1 MSSVFQDLRQAV
13 RALWKRPQF
22 AATAVLTLALG
33 IGAATAIFTV
43 VYGVLLRPLP
53 YPEPDRIVTV
63 WEVDDD
69 GSRMRLADPN
79 FRDLREQNRTL
90 QGLAEY
96 SGWPQSVFTGDEA
109 VQAMTTM
116 VSRDFFDVMGVQPSL
131 GRAFSP
137 EEHRQGASPVVVVSH
152 SFWRRYLG
160 GDADLSG
167 KTLSVDNFMAPI
179 VGVMPEGFDFPEG
192 TQLWIPRELAW
203 HWTTS
208 RTAHNWYGIGRV
220 RDGVPMSLARQEVT
234 GIARRLK
241 QQFGQDTNMEDVALV
256 PLLET
261 TVGSVRPALLLL
273 LGGAGLLLL
282 IAIANVTG
290 LLLVRAAGRQR
301 ELALRLALG
310 AGRRRVLQQS
320 LVESVVLS
328 LVGGALG
335 LLLALWGVK
344 VLLAL
349 EPGNLPRLAD
359 LRVGLPALLFAQG
372 ISLLVAMVLGLW
384 TGLQAAASDLR
395 RSLAGAQRTQ
405 TETVAGQRTRSLL
418 VVSQVALT
426 VVLLVGAGLLLRS
439 FLRVLAVDPG
449 YRTGGAVVL
458 TCYLSDPETDE
469 EKARHRGFYERLISR
484 LRPLPGVTE
493 VGLVEAAPLGGGGSN
508 GTFILLN
515 RPDEVTSFED
525 FERLSHDDARTGY
538 AAWNRATGEYFR
550 AMQIPLLRG
559 RLFDDRDG
567 PTAPHVAVIS
577 ESLAKATW
585 PDEDP
590 LGKLIQFG
598 NIDGDLRPFTVIGV
612 VGDIRDESWEVDPQ
626 PTFYANAS
634 QRSALAGPVNL
645 VLVDEAGA
653 ASTSA
658 AAQRIVRELD
668 PRVATSVQRL
678 EEVLATPLA
687 ARRFSLLL
695 LAVFVGVALLLAAVG
710 VYGVLSYLVAQRRR
724 EIAVRMAVGGTAA
737 DVTRLVLRWGVG
749 VALAGIAIGLAGGLL
764 GSRLLE
770 GFVYGIEPHDPLTLA
785 AVALVLLGVVAL
797 ACLPPAWRATRVD
810 PIVTLNSE

>member
-1 MSSVFQDLRQAV
+1 MNSLLQDLRHAV

-96 SGWPQSVFTGDEA
+96 SAWPQSVFNGDEA
-109 VQAMTTM
+109 VQAMATL
-116 VSRDFFDVMGVQPSL
+116 VSRDFFDVMGVQPFL
-131 GRAFSP
+131 GRTFVP
-137 EEHRQGASPVVVVSH
+137 DEQRQGASPVAVVSYA
-152 SFWRRYLG
+152 FWQRYLG
-160 GDADLSG
+160 GDPDLSG
-167 KTLSVDNFMAPI
+167 KTLSGGSFAAPV
-179 VGVMPEGFDFPEG
+179 VGVMPQGFDFPEG
-192 TQLWIPRELAW
+192 TQLWIPREPAW
-203 HWTTS
+203 QWTAS
-208 RTAHNWYGIGRV
+208 RTAHNWWGIGRL
-220 RDGVPMSLARQEVT
+220 RDGVPMSRARQDVSA
-234 GIARRLK
+234 IARRLE
-241 QQFGQDTNMEDVALV
+241 QQYGQDTDMEDVALV

-261 TVGSVRPALLLL
+261 AVGSVRPALLLL
-273 LGGAGLLLL
+273 LAGAGLLLL
-282 IAIANVTG
+282 IAVANVTG
-290 LLLVRAAGRQR
+290 LLLVRAAGRRR

-359 LRVGLPALLFAQG
+359 VRVGLPALLFAQG
-372 ISLLVAMVLGLW
+372 ISLLVAAVLGLW
-384 TGLQAAASDLR
+384 TGLQAVTSDLR
-395 RSLAGAQRTQ
+395 GSLAGAQRTQ
-405 TETVAGQRTRSLL
+405 TETAAGQRTRSLL

-426 VVLLVGAGLLLRS
+426 VVLLIGAGLLLRS
-439 FLRVLAVDPG
+439 FRSVLAVDPG
-449 YRTGGAVVL
+449 YRTQGAVVL
-458 TCYLSDPETDE
+458 TAYLSYPESDE
-469 EKARHRGFYERLISR
+469 EAARQRDFYERLVPR
-484 LRPLPGVTE
+484 LRALPEVTE
-493 VGLVEAAPLGGGGSN
+493 VGIVDAPPLSPGGSN

-525 FERLSHDDARTGY
+525 FERLMRDRERTGW
-538 AAWNRATGEYFR
+538 ASWNRATGEYFR

-559 RLFDDRDG
+559 RLFDERDE

-585 PDEDP
+585 PDENP

-598 NIDGDLRPFTVIGV
+598 NIDGDLRPFTVVGV
-612 VGDIRDESWEVDPQ
+612 VGDVRDESWEEAGQ
-626 PTFYANAS
+626 PTFYASAR
-634 QRSALAGPVNL
+634 QRPGGPMSLVIVN
-645 VLVDEAGA
+645 EADA
-653 ASTSA
+653 ARTTA

-668 PRVATSVQRL
+668 PRIATSVQPL
-678 EEVLATPLA
+678 EEVLATPLT

-695 LAVFVGVALLLAAVG
+695 VSVFAAVALLLAAVG
-710 VYGVLSYLVAQRRR
+710 VYGILSYLVAQRGR

-749 VALAGIAIGLAGGLL
+749 VAAAGIAIGLVVGLL
-764 GSRLLE
+764 GSRLLA
-770 GFVYGIEPHDPLTLA
+770 GFVYGIAPHDPLTLA
-785 AVALVLLGVVAL
+785 AVALLLLGVVAA
-797 ACLPPAWRATRVD
+797 ACLLPAWRATRVD
-810 PIVTLNSE
+810 PVSTLTAE